1 MIRHAVRVKASP
13 SGTATMGVFVTSS
26 AGATVGTYDPVA
38 FRGLRFHTA
47 VEQFRSGADTPRDYL
62 ERCLSRI
69 AELEPTVRAWAVL
82 EESGAREQADAST
95 RRYRRGE
102 PLSPIDGMPIGIK
115 DVLETKDMPTEYGCA
130 AYAGNF
136 PKRDNAAVWAL
147 RQAGAVLVGKTVT
160 TELAGPE
167 PGPTT
172 NPFHPEHTPG
182 GSSSGSSA
190 AVGASMVPAAISTQ
204 SGGSLMRPASF
215 CGNWGLKPSRG
226 AINRGERQTASTTTH
241 GVVAACPE
249 DMWQVAIEIAR
260 RVGGDPGWP
269 ALRGPATPPPARKPL
284 TLAVMETEG
293 WDRLDERSREAF
305 HRVTRQIE
313 ACGVTVLRRG
323 DEPLLERFER
333 ALVGAAELTS
343 LILAR
348 EHLWAFRDLVE
359 AHPDRVSARSKRF
372 FIEAAERLGAAG
384 YERAL
389 QDREVVQAAFAGM
402 GSVVDAVV
410 APTSTGSAPR
420 WLGDVAGEPPARWPT
435 GDPVFNTPSS
445 LLGTPAVNVPLMAVG
460 GLPFGLQVMG
470 QPGTDARMVA
480 LARWLGE
487 AVAPVIA

>member
-1 MIRHAVRVKASP
+1 M
-13 SGTATMGVFVTSS
+13 TSS
-26 AGATVGTYDPVA
+26 AGTAVGPYDPGAYV
-38 FRGLRFHTA
+38 GLRFYAA
-47 VEQFRSGADTPRDYL
+47 VRCFQEGTDTPRDYL

-69 AELEPTVRAWAVL
+69 TELEPTVRAWVILNEA
-82 EESGAREQADAST
+82 GAREQADAST

-102 PLSPIDGMPIGIK
+102 PLSPIDGMPIGVK

-147 RQAGAVLVGKTVT
+147 RQAGAVLIGKTVT

-172 NPFHPEHTPG
+172 NPFNPEHTPG

-204 SGGSLMRPASF
+204 SGGSLMRPASY

-226 AINRGERQTASTTTH
+226 AINRGERQTASTTAH

-260 RVGGDPGWP
+260 RAGGDPGWP
-269 ALRGPATPPPARKPL
+269 ALRGPSVPPPARKPL
-284 TLAVMETEG
+284 TLGVMETEG
-293 WDRLDERSREAF
+293 WGRLDERSREAF
-305 HRVTRQIE
+305 ERVVLQIE
-313 ACGVTVLRRG
+313 SCGVTVLRRC
-323 DEPLLERFER
+323 DEPLLERFEQT
-333 ALVGAAELTS
+333 LTGATELTN

-348 EHLWAFRDLVE
+348 EHLWAFRDLAE
-359 AHPDRVSARSKRF
+359 AHPDRISARSKHF
-372 FIEAAERLGAAG
+372 FIDAAERLGAAG

-389 QDREVVQAAFAGM
+389 QDREVVQAAFASLGK
-402 GSVVDAVV
+402 VLDAVV
-410 APTSTGSAPR
+410 SPTSTGSAPER
-420 WLGDVAGEPPARWPT
+420 FGSGTEDATTRWPT

-445 LLGTPAVNVPLMAVG
+445 LLGAPAVNVPLMAVG

-470 QPGTDARMVA
+470 QAGTDARTVA
-480 LARWLGE
+480 FARWLGE
-487 AVAPVIA
+487 AIAPVIV